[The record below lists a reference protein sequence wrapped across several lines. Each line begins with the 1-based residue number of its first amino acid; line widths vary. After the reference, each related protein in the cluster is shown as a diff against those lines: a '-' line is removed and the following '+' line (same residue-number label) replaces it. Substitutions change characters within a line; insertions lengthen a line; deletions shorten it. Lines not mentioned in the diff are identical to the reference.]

1 MSFDT
6 NGTTLKIYENFT
18 TIRVLDITISMDLR
32 QCRQCSKFLYPIF
45 GYENLENFSDEEYD
59 DYNYQYTI
67 DEDDPAGKYTQD
79 GNDGGADG

>member
-6 NGTTLKIYENFT
+6 NGTTLKIYEIFT
-18 TIRVLDITISMDLR
+18 TIRVLDITKDLG
-32 QCRQCSKFLYPIF
+32 QCRQFSTFLYPIL

-67 DEDDPAGKYTQD
+67 DEEDPAGKYTQH
-79 GNDGGADG
+79 GNDEEADG

>member
-1 MSFDT
+1 MLFDT
-6 NGTTLKIYENFT
+6 NETALKIYEILT
-18 TIRVLDITISMDLR
+18 TIGVLDITMDLG
-32 QCRQCSKFLYPIF
+32 QCRQFSTFLYPIL

-67 DEDDPAGKYTQD
+67 DEDDPAGKYTQH

>member
-1 MSFDT
+1 MPFIT

-18 TIRVLDITISMDLR
+18 PIRVLDITMDLG
-32 QCRQCSKFLYPIF
+32 QCRQFSTFLYPIF